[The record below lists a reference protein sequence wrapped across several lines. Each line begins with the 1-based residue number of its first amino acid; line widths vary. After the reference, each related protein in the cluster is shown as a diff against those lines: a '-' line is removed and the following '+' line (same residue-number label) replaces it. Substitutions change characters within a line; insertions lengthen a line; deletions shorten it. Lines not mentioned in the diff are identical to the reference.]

1 MKRVYKYPPLLRSF
15 RGGQGGSNKS
25 WWQTIYLDL
34 TKECNTDTS
43 LFLSPI
49 SHIHTSKFNL
59 IMFLKYK
66 IWFDFSFQSGGAWP
80 GSAHDPGG
88 GHPVLP
94 RPRDPAGRQ
103 ALHKLHRHVVCG
115 LHLRGAPGPADTVPG
130 RRQTRYNIESD
141 NQVTRDLSTTCRII
155 DKWVKLILRATIKY
169 LIPWT
174 LMTVSK

>member
-1 MKRVYKYPPLLRSF
+1 MMTNNLPGFNNRISHGHSY
-15 RGGQGGSNKS
+15 
-25 WWQTIYLDL
+25 IYV
-34 TKECNTDTS
+34 
-43 LFLSPI
+43 
-49 SHIHTSKFNL
+49 SHIHTTELNYVL
-59 IMFLKYK
+59 IWYL
-66 IWFDFSFQSGGAWP
+66 FQSGGAWP

-88 GHPVLP
+88 CHPVLP

-103 ALHKLHRHVVCG
+103 ALHKLHRHVVSG
-115 LHLRGAPGPADTVPG
+115 LHLRGAAGPADSVPG
-130 RRQTRYNIESD
+130 RRQPRYIESD